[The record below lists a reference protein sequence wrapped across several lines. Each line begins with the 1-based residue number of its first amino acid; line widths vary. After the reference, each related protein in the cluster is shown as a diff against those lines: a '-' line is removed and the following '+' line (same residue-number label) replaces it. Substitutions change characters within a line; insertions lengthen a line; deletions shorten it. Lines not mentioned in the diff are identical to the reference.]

1 MMINFKE
8 LKKCSLDFI
17 ILSIY
22 LVLMVFIPKSFS
34 TLFNF
39 IPIRLFLTSL
49 FIIIITFHT
58 KGKSLSINSKKIKI
72 LLILYGIFLLF
83 TIPSIFVSK
92 SFFTSC
98 YTFMKFMVIPF
109 LMLICINLKPSN
121 EDKKLF
127 YFTIVFI
134 SLILVLFSFIQYK
147 FNIDLLKLGTEKYP
161 GAKGRVSTTFF
172 NTIYYGIF
180 LNFISCIFVCKFLRS
195 KDLKIN
201 VFYFI
206 SIILIY
212 ISLLLTFTR
221 SAFLIFSGILFII
234 LILLIS
240 KKNLIKIGVMIIS
253 IVLLTFVIP
262 GAKYMVYDSINDGFE
277 LLFNVNLF
285 DGKVEQ
291 IKNSSTIT
299 KQENSDFDENND
311 KKINDNV
318 STEESEVNNNAINN
332 ENNDKKINDNVST
345 EESKVDNNAI
355 NNENKDKNKT
365 TSDDKNDIKYNGD
378 LSLLHREQF
387 SDIAKRIGDDHIFTG
402 VGLGAYIDYMNS
414 EEFNTLYPDYIGSKT
429 HPHST
434 VVLLYAECG
443 IISVFSFFMFL
454 VLIPAFSFIRLL
466 KNIKY
471 RNNDNFILYL
481 CSFVISIGFTF
492 INIIAENAIYDTQ
505 IFPLFIIIVFV
516 LYSFS
521 EMEN

>member
-195 KDLKIN
+195 KNLKIN

-318 STEESEVNNNAINN
+318 STEES
-332 ENNDKKINDNVST
+332 
-345 EESKVDNNAI
+345 KVDNNAI

-402 VGLGAYIDYMNS
+402 VGLGTYIDYMNS

-454 VLIPAFSFIRLL
+454 ILIPAFSFIRLL

-505 IFPLFIIIVFV
+505 IFPLFIIIVFA

>member
-318 STEESEVNNNAINN
+318 STEES
-332 ENNDKKINDNVST
+332 
-345 EESKVDNNAI
+345 KVDNNAI

>member
-195 KDLKIN
+195 KNLKIN

-318 STEESEVNNNAINN
+318 STEES
-332 ENNDKKINDNVST
+332 
-345 EESKVDNNAI
+345 KVDNNAI

-402 VGLGAYIDYMNS
+402 VGLGTYIDYMNS

>member
-1 MMINFKE
+1 MINFKE

-22 LVLMVFIPKSFS
+22 LVLMVFIPKNFS

-39 IPIRLFLTSL
+39 IPIRLFLTLL

-58 KGKSLSINSKKIKI
+58 RGKSLSINSKKIKI

-92 SFFTSC
+92 AFLTSC

-195 KDLKIN
+195 KNLKIN

-291 IKNSSTIT
+291 IKNSSTVT
-299 KQENSDFDENND
+299 KQENSDFDE
-311 KKINDNV
+311 
-318 STEESEVNNNAINN
+318 
-332 ENNDKKINDNVST
+332 
-345 EESKVDNNAI
+345 
-355 NNENKDKNKT
+355 NKT

-387 SDIAKRIGDDHIFTG
+387 ADIAKRIGDDHIFTG
-402 VGLGAYIDYMNS
+402 VGLGTYIDYMNS
-414 EEFNTLYPDYIGSKT
+414 EDFDTLYPDYIGSKT

-443 IISVFSFFMFL
+443 IISVFPFFMFL
-454 VLIPAFSFIRLL
+454 VFIPVFLFIKLL

-471 RNNDNFILYL
+471 RNNDNFIVYL
-481 CSFVISIGFTF
+481 CSFVISIGFIF

-505 IFPLFIIIVFV
+505 IFPLFIIIVFT